1 MIFQNCLPKLT
12 KKTFPQ
18 KIIKNYI
25 NKEKSPWRTNC
36 ILKSVRKKNKLY
48 KTFLKS
54 SNRKN
59 ETLYKRYKNKLNHI
73 IQLSKKLYYEEQLL
87 KYKNISKMIWQTLN
101 KVINRKQETNNLPSE
116 FIMANSTNKTNDPI
130 EIANKFN
137 EYFINVGPKLADKII
152 NTTNTTFNNY
162 LDNKN
167 KKSMFLDPITEFE
180 LETELRNMKQNK
192 CNMIILPLKQS

>member
-1 MIFQNCLPKLT
+1 MMPFNDFSKLFT
-12 KKTFPQ
+12 EAYEKNFPQ

-25 NKEKSPWRTNC
+25 NKEKSPWMTNC

-87 KYKNISKMIWQTLN
+87 KYKTI
-101 KVINRKQETNNLPSE
+101 
-116 FIMANSTNKTNDPI
+116 
-130 EIANKFN
+130 
-137 EYFINVGPKLADKII
+137 PK
-152 NTTNTTFNNY
+152 
-162 LDNKN
+162 
-167 KKSMFLDPITEFE
+167 
-180 LETELRNMKQNK
+180 
-192 CNMIILPLKQS
+192 